1 MAVSDLILGPVII
14 TKYCCATNTRGSR
27 IVAMHKRDN
36 DTTWRCYFNYDHAL
50 NAEDA
55 HLKAAEKLLASW
67 PYENN
72 LKIVGR
78 GHDASNYF
86 FLCQSA

>member
-1 MAVSDLILGPVII
+1 MSDLILGPVII
-14 TKYCCATNTRGSR
+14 TKYCCATNNRESR
-27 IVAMHKRDN
+27 VLATHKRDN
-36 DTTWRCYFNYDHAL
+36 GTTWRCYLNVDNAL
-50 NAEDA
+50 SDEEN

-78 GHDASNYF
+78 GHDASNYY

>member
-1 MAVSDLILGPVII
+1 MSDLILGPVII
-14 TKYCCATNTRGSR
+14 TKYCYATDSKQSR
-27 IVAMHKRDN
+27 VLATHKRDN
-36 DTTWRCYFNYDHAL
+36 DITWRCYLNVDNAL
-50 NAEDA
+50 SDEEN
-55 HLKAAEKLLASW
+55 HLKAAEKLLARW

-86 FLCQSA
+86 FLCQSVY

>member
-1 MAVSDLILGPVII
+1 MAAPDLILGPVII
-14 TKYCCATNTRGSR
+14 TKFCPATDTRGSR
-27 IVAMHKRDN
+27 IMAIHKRDN
-36 DTTWRCYFNYDHAL
+36 DTTWRCYSGCDHGGS
-50 NAEDA
+50 AEEN

-86 FLCQSA
+86 FLCQSV

>member
-1 MAVSDLILGPVII
+1 MSDLILGPVII
-14 TKYCCATNTRGSR
+14 TKYCCATNNRESR
-27 IVAMHKRDN
+27 IMAIHKRDN
-36 DTTWRCYFNYDHAL
+36 DTTWRCYRNVDNAL
-50 NAEDA
+50 SDEEN
-55 HLKAAEKLLASW
+55 HLKAAQKLLARW